1 MSTQDQNQN
10 IPADALNDKKNKRK
24 FNNPAMRDKLE
35 QMFNRVPPALE
46 QEDKL
51 RTINVNRIGT
61 DGQDHILLDFYG
73 KTEVGKLLAMNMRAR
88 FDHPILGNFT
98 SFKGM
103 WYFLNS
109 YERDDRMRDLT
120 GMALENFN
128 RMMTPVHVPNVAAIV
143 LSMLYKRLQGDKH
156 ALALI
161 SESRSPFDCYWTN
174 EAGLR
179 RRHRWAY
186 WLVPGAEEIRR
197 AIQART
203 APDFSSFI
211 EQLNPNE
218 TLDQYIAREFLDP
231 QQREIAAKNKEL
243 KKEKKA
249 ADLLTARKSR
259 HQGPSRKELQHLDKV
274 IAEEN
279 PNPEVF
285 DEEDPF
291 LSELGPADLETFA
304 KTIEQEEIQTEQ
316 QDKVQSEISEESS
329 TQAPQL
335 ADETTVETADLLE
348 PILRGYIQAQEK
360 ARLEDDTSRTAQSLT
375 DAG

>member
-10 IPADALNDKKNKRK
+10 IQADAPYNKKNKRK
-24 FNNPAMRDKLE
+24 YNNPAMREKLQ

-51 RTINVNRIGT
+51 RTINVNRIGV

-73 KTEVGKLLAMNMRAR
+73 ETEVGKLLAMNMRAR
-88 FDHPILGNFT
+88 FAHPILGDFT

-120 GMALENFN
+120 GMALEHFN
-128 RMMTPVHVPNVAAIV
+128 RTMTPVHVPNVAAIA
-143 LSMLYKRLQGDKH
+143 LSMLYKRIQNDKH

-161 SESRSPFDCYWTN
+161 SESSLPFDCYWTN

-197 AIQART
+197 AIKTKT

-259 HQGPSRKELQHLDKV
+259 HQGPSRKELLQLEKA

-279 PNPEVF
+279 PDQKEF
-285 DEEDPF
+285 EEDGPF
-291 LSELGPADLETFA
+291 LNELDPSDIKAFA
-304 KTIEQEEIQTEQ
+304 QTIDQEEMQAEQ
-316 QDKVQSEISEESS
+316 QNQAQVSAEEVQSEISEEASL
-329 TQAPQL
+329 QALQT
-335 ADETTVETADLLE
+335 AEETADLL
-348 PILRGYIQAQEK
+348 GYIQAQEQ
-360 ARLEDDTSRTAQSLT
+360 ARLEDSLPHAVQSPT
-375 DAG
+375 EAA

>member
-10 IPADALNDKKNKRK
+10 VQADAPYNKKNKRK
-24 FNNPAMRDKLE
+24 FNNPAMREKLQ

-46 QEDKL
+46 REDKL
-51 RTINVNRIGT
+51 RTINVNRIGM

-88 FDHPILGNFT
+88 FDHPILGDFT

-120 GMALENFN
+120 GMALEHFN
-128 RMMTPVHVPNVAAIV
+128 RMMTPVHVPNVAAIA

-156 ALALI
+156 ALTLI
-161 SESRSPFDCYWTN
+161 SESSLPFDCYWTN

-197 AIQART
+197 AIKT
-203 APDFSSFI
+203 KTEPDFSSFI
-211 EQLNPNE
+211 EQLDPNE

-259 HQGPSRKELQHLDKV
+259 HQGPSRKELMQLEEA
-274 IAEEN
+274 IALEN
-279 PNPEVF
+279 PELAALDEDDAYLTEDNPG
-285 DEEDPF
+285 DIK
-291 LSELGPADLETFA
+291 AFA
-304 KTIEQEEIQTEQ
+304 QTIEQEEMQAEQ
-316 QDKVQSEISEESS
+316 QDQARVSAEEVQSEIS
-329 TQAPQL
+329 
-335 ADETTVETADLLE
+335 DEALDPVFMSAEETADMF
-348 PILRGYIQAQEK
+348 GYIQAQEQ
-360 ARLEDDTSRTAQSLT
+360 ARLKESLEQSAQLPT
-375 DAG
+375 EAA